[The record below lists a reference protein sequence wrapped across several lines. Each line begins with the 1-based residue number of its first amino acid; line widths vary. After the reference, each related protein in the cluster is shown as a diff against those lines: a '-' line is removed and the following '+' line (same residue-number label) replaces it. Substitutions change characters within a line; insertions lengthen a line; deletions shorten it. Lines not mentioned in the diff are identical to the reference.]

1 MRDIYQEKGRGHTF
15 REGFRRTAHSSEA
28 RATIHRHAFSTDI
41 GLEAIPNRCVRH
53 FTIFVKVI
61 YPASREPQ

>member
-1 MRDIYQEKGRGHTF
+1 MRDIYQDKGRGHAF
-15 REGFRRTAHSSEA
+15 REGFGRTTHSSEA
-28 RATIHRHAFSTDI
+28 RATIHRHAFSTD
-41 GLEAIPNRCVRH
+41 GLEAILNRCLQH